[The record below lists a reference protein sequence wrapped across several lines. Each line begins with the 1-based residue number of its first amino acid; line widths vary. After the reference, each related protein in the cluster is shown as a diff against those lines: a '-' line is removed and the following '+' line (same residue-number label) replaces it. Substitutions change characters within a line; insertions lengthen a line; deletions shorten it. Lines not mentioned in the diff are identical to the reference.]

1 MQALSA
7 TNVTKKRKKE
17 KGQKSGRGEGAE
29 RNTVEE
35 EDASLKMVQEE
46 EGVNMSRVSNYSQDK
61 EELVEEVEASTVVNY
76 SKEEVKELL
85 LKKKTSEVEVG
96 RVILVNYRPA
106 VLKKRKVKVGKS
118 EERWSYTNRRRK
130 PNISKV

>member
-1 MQALSA
+1 MGTQALSA

-35 EDASLKMVQEE
+35 EDASFKVVQEE
-46 EGVNMSRVSNYSQDK
+46 EGVNMSRVSNYSQK
-61 EELVEEVEASTVVNY
+61 NEEVEASTVVNY

-85 LKKKTSEVEVG
+85 KKKTITEVEVG

-106 VLKKRKVKVGKS
+106 VLKKRKVKGGRS

>member
-1 MQALSA
+1 MGTQALSA

-35 EDASLKMVQEE
+35 EDASFKVVQEE
-46 EGVNMSRVSNYSQDK
+46 EGVNMSRVSNYSQK
-61 EELVEEVEASTVVNY
+61 NEEVEASTVVNY
-76 SKEEVKELL
+76 S
-85 LKKKTSEVEVG
+85 
-96 RVILVNYRPA
+96 PA
-106 VLKKRKVKVGKS
+106 VLKKRKVKGGRS

-130 PNISKV
+130 PNI